1 MVIKSN
7 VDHNFGIITICWDF
21 IYQHPWSLINR
32 KCRHALHCIL
42 SRQHAFPNSDRSLIW
57 TMNRKPRVLRRNSWT
72 EACREFMF
80 IENPWTVRPNP
91 RMVCRKFF
99 QRIHEPNSWLVP
111 CQENHEPPGR
121 THVVLVRKNM
131 SRQAE
136 LMLGILVQ
144 WRQLFWA
151 VKGAWMLIFPPAQ
164 KTIDEG
170 RLDWRICYGAG
181 GLAVGGTPSGDG
193 IWFGTSWEDD
203 INYVYC
209 V

>member
-1 MVIKSN
+1 MLGLHISTSM
-7 VDHNFGIITICWDF
+7 IIDQQKMSTCT
-21 IYQHPWSLINR
+21 SL
-32 KCRHALHCIL
+32 HSFTTTCI
-42 SRQHAFPNSDRSLIW
+42 SKFRQVTHW

-170 RLDWRICYGAG
+170 GLEWRISYGAG

>member
-1 MVIKSN
+1 MLGLHISTSM
-7 VDHNFGIITICWDF
+7 IIDQQKMSTCT
-21 IYQHPWSLINR
+21 L
-32 KCRHALHCIL
+32 LHSFTTTCI
-42 SRQHAFPNSDRSLIW
+42 SSKFRQVTYW
-57 TMNRKPRVLRRNSWT
+57 TMKRKPRVLWRNSWT

-144 WRQLFWA
+144 SRKLFWA
-151 VKGAWMLIFPPAQ
+151 VMGEWIAWILPPSS
-164 KTIDEG
+164 K
-170 RLDWRICYGAG
+170 
-181 GLAVGGTPSGDG
+181 
-193 IWFGTSWEDD
+193 
-203 INYVYC
+203 NYRWG
-209 V
+209 